1 MTLLQVVIRV
11 VLIGAGATAIMDA
24 WLALLKRS
32 GVQTLNFAFVGRWI
46 GHLICRGKLSHP
58 SIGKAEPIPGE
69 LMIGWITHYA
79 VGAAFAGVL
88 VALQGI
94 GWTSNPTLA
103 PAVAMG
109 VTTVVAPLFVMQPAM
124 GSGFAASRTP
134 APIRNC
140 LRSVANHTIFGIGLY
155 LSACFIESVVR

>member
-1 MTLLQVVIRV
+1 MALLQVFIRV

-46 GHLICRGKLSHP
+46 GHLVRRGKLSHP

-69 LMIGWITHYA
+69 LVIGWITHYA
-79 VGAAFAGVL
+79 VGVAFAGLL
-88 VALQGI
+88 VAIQGI
-94 GWTSNPTLA
+94 GWTGNPTLV
-103 PAVAMG
+103 PAVVTG
-109 VTTVVAPLFVMQPAM
+109 VATVVAPLFVMQPAM

-140 LRSVANHTIFGIGLY
+140 LRSVANHTVFGIGLY
-155 LSACFIESVVR
+155 LSACLVEGAFR

>member
-1 MTLLQVVIRV
+1 MTLLQVVTRV

-32 GVQTLNFAFVGRWI
+32 GVQTLNFAYVGRWI
-46 GHLICRGKLSHP
+46 GHVVCRGKLYHP
-58 SIGKAEPIPGE
+58 SIGKAEPIRGE

-79 VGAAFAGVL
+79 VGVAFAGVL
-88 VALQGI
+88 VVLQGI
-94 GWTSNPTLA
+94 AWTGNPTLA
-103 PAVAMG
+103 PALVIG

-140 LRSVANHTIFGIGLY
+140 LRSVANHTIFGMGLY
-155 LSACFIESVVR
+155 LSACFAAIVIQ